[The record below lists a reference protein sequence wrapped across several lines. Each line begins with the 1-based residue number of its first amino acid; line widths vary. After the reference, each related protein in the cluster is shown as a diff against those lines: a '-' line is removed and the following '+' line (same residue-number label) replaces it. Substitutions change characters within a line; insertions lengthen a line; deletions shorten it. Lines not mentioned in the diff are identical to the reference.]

1 MSAASWPEV
10 FRDDVLLVAN
20 ELVSNAVQATT
31 DDSDIDVRIELHTN
45 SLCLTVSNCGIGFE
59 LGSLAP
65 PTRIQA
71 RGRGVAI
78 SQRLGHF
85 SVEQVAE
92 LTTVRVEMKQPVIVG

>member
-20 ELVSNAVQATT
+20 ELVSNAVHATA
-31 DDSDIDVRIELHTN
+31 DGSDIDVGIELHSD

-59 LGSLAP
+59 LHSLAP
-65 PTRIQA
+65 PTRTQA

-85 SVEQVAE
+85 SVEQVAD